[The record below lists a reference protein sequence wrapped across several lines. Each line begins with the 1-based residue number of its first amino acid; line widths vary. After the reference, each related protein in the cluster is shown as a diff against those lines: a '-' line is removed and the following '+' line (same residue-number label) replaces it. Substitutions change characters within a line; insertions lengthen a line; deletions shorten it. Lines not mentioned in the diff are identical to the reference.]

1 MTEPPVLITPMM
13 AIRNTQV
20 HIPTCVSGTSFNSTP
35 ASGFFKAVADNCAVN
50 MELVVVPISKWSLWI
65 CIMRTPPSCRGIWKD
80 LIIVSTIFKIGQKYI
95 QLLKITWSYRD
106 FTRLVHVLTPY
117 PRIDYS
123 VSAGC
128 QQTTSAEC
136 KWKHRPL
143 QLPFCTVFSARPRV
157 KYSLQ
162 FNSRVKNTSSTFS
175 VQNLTLYSSSNSVT
189 VSGKLD
195 RNYKHEFY
203 HLILTRFTENM
214 CIFYAIM

>member
-13 AIRNTQV
+13 AITNTQV

-50 MELVVVPISKWSLWI
+50 MEFVVVPMSKWSLWI

-80 LIIVSTIFKIGQKYI
+80 LLILKTNKQIAQNYTQVLEII
-95 QLLKITWSYRD
+95 WSYRD

-117 PRIDYS
+117 PRVYYS

-136 KWKHRPL
+136 KRKHRPL
-143 QLPFCTVFSARPRV
+143 KLSCCTVFIIGTRV

-162 FNSRVKNTSSTFS
+162 FNSRVKNTSSTFFS
-175 VQNLTLYSSSNSVT
+175 AESN
-189 VSGKLD
+189 
-195 RNYKHEFY
+195 F
-203 HLILTRFTENM
+203 
-214 CIFYAIM
+214 IFL